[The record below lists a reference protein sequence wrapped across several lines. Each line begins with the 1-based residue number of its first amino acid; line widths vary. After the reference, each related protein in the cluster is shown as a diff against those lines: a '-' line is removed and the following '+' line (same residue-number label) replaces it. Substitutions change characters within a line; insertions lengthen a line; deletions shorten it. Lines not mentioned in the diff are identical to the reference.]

1 MDDVP
6 NVSVEESARELRE
19 NPMAEIV
26 DVRTDAELMFV
37 GYPDAQAFGKALHV
51 IPWQMF
57 PTMGVNPGFVAEL
70 EARGLTKDRKL
81 YFLCRSGVRSLA
93 AGRAA
98 LAAGYR
104 QVFNIEDGFEGPV
117 DSEGHRGTVA
127 GWKAAGLPWRQ
138 R

>member
-6 NVSVEESARELRE
+6 DASVEETARELQA
-19 NPMAEIV
+19 NPLAEIV

-37 GYPDAQAFGKALHV
+37 GYPDAQALGKTLHV

-57 PTMGVNPGFVAEL
+57 PAMGVNPNFVAEL
-70 EARGLTKDRKL
+70 QARGLGRDRTL

-98 LAAGYR
+98 LAAGY
-104 QVFNIEDGFEGPV
+104 QHVFNIADGFEGPV
-117 DSEGHRGTVA
+117 DSDGHRGTVA